1 MVIMRL
7 GTRRT
12 NAGRLDGGAGRGVR
26 LGGSDTGI
34 RPAGYRR
41 QDDAFDDETAIDEAQ
56 VTVDDYANL
65 LEDDENSADR
75 RRDPLRQ

>member
-1 MVIMRL
+1 MRL
-7 GTRRT
+7 GRRSSD
-12 NAGRLDGGAGRGVR
+12 AGRVDGGEGRGIR
-26 LGGSDTGI
+26 LGGSDTGV
-34 RPAGYRR
+34 RPTGYRR
-41 QDDAFDDETAIDEAQ
+41 QDDAFDDETALDEAQ